1 MDSYHREYEFSL
13 SSILS
18 FVWLGIVVGYVSGIV
33 LAYFAF

>member
-18 FVWLGIVVGYVSGIV
+18 FVWRGIVVGCVSGIV